1 MDDACGVCG
10 AVAAL
15 VAVMWGR
22 AEYPP
27 TAAACDR
34 RLLLSTGGECSIDVV
49 IDCAEHSLL
58 KRNRWLCFRLS
69 RVLFDQDVETPCC
82 VRHRRC
88 RADLL
93 QVPTMS

>member
-1 MDDACGVCG
+1 MFDCVSPAAACRRVQLSSGVFCFFNFFVCDDDACGVCG

-22 AEYPP
+22 EYPVYYPP

-49 IDCAEHSLL
+49 IDCAEHSL
-58 KRNRWLCFRLS
+58 
-69 RVLFDQDVETPCC
+69 
-82 VRHRRC
+82 
-88 RADLL
+88 
-93 QVPTMS
+93 